1 MNSIMQEASSL
12 AKAVEQA
19 WLKAGK
25 PQKFSIR
32 VFEDAEKNFLGIT
45 TKPAKIALLFEKED
59 VLNKTETDTR
69 KKDASLY
76 VKTTGDKRPSNYP
89 PTSPEQRKTGTENK
103 QPQQRPEIAPR
114 KPQPVDKQPAPQ
126 QARPTSTAPVKAP
139 VIPAPVRTTLT
150 KPLTPVTPRTEQTNE
165 QDQDQENRSK
175 IFWTDEMISISTNWV
190 QDALNK
196 MDRKDMTF
204 TTEIKRYHLKF
215 SFNKPI
221 SDDPEKQKNLFR
233 NYAYLIMQTVRNR
246 LKKQLK
252 YHKIVLTSDH

>member
-19 WLKAGK
+19 WVKAGK

-59 VLNKTETDTR
+59 ILHKTDSDLR
-69 KKDASLY
+69 KKDTRPQGY
-76 VKTTGDKRPSNYP
+76 TG
-89 PTSPEQRKTGTENK
+89 
-103 QPQQRPEIAPR
+103 QPQQAPQR
-114 KPQPVDKQPAPQ
+114 KPETSAFTKTTDDRSRKQQPVPQ
-126 QARPTSTAPVKAP
+126 QARPTTAPVKTVTP
-139 VIPAPVRTTLT
+139 PAPV
-150 KPLTPVTPRTEQTNE
+150 KITPVAPPIVSPATPTRPEGNE
-165 QDQDQENRSK
+165 NTDQETKSK
-175 IFWTDEMISISTNWV
+175 IFWTDEMISISTNWM
-190 QDALNK
+190 QDALVK
-196 MDRKDMTF
+196 MDKKDITF
-204 TTEIKRYHLKF
+204 TTEVKRYHLKF
-215 SFNKPI
+215 SLNKPI
-221 SDDPEKQKNLFR
+221 MDDPEKQKNLFR